1 MVNLAQGQTSQEELA
16 AQEQLDSKFRLV
28 LVAANRAEQLMRG
41 ARPKVDLASRKPT
54 VIAMREI
61 EKNLIDWGYGKA
73 TSEPAAVEPE
83 SEPASA

>member
-1 MVNLAQGQTSQEELA
+1 MVYSPQGQESQAELA
-16 AQEQLDSKFRLV
+16 GQGLLDSKFRLV

-54 VIAMREI
+54 VIAMREV
-61 EKNLIDWGYGKA
+61 EKNLIDWGYGQA
-73 TSEPAAVEPE
+73 TPEPAAAEPE